1 MIARLRPMFSGPHA
15 WLVLGLLLSRATG
28 FLIGLV
34 LARSAGASALGLYST
49 VMNTAAP
56 LVSPI
61 SHAMINNNTLMASEQ
76 RDSGLRS
83 LWRAQLAITLIA
95 LAVTLPLFAW
105 LFGRAVGHDML
116 EAAQWGWALVGA
128 GSVVLSQLGTPM
140 VAALLHGEGRFRA
153 AGQWS
158 VLTGAVG
165 LAAVVPVVWAFGL
178 AGALGLA
185 AASAMLGW
193 LLLSADVLRRHRRE
207 PAAAPVRGPIL
218 ARLRTALPAI
228 TGMGLNGGVN
238 WLCTIYLV
246 HAHWRAEGVG
256 VLGVGLQWSTLIL
269 IPATS
274 WGGMTLSLIGQAH
287 RSGDRAVLT
296 DALRRQL
303 LRNGS
308 ATLVAA
314 LAVVAGAGLLADLY
328 RLQGRGLPLV
338 LCAFAAAAFVG
349 SLNNVFERLWWAAG
363 RQRSWFAWQCV
374 AFVMQI
380 GTTLWLLP
388 HHVAFAGLGVLV
400 AGLTLSLC
408 SLLGLR
414 AHLRDMR
421 EGSA

>member
-1 MIARLRPMFSGPHA
+1 MIARLRPMLSGPHA

-56 LVSPI
+56 LVSPV

-76 RDSGLRS
+76 RDQGLRG
-83 LWRAQLAITLIA
+83 LWRAQLVITLIA
-95 LAVTLPLFAW
+95 MALTLPLFAL
-105 LFGRAVGHDML
+105 LFSRAVGHDTL
-116 EAAQWGWALVGA
+116 EPAQWGWALVGA
-128 GSVVLSQLGTPM
+128 GSVVVSQLGTPM

-158 VLTGAVG
+158 VLTGVLG
-165 LAAVVPVVWAFGL
+165 LAAVLPVVWAFGL

-185 AASAMLGW
+185 ATSAVLAW
-193 LLLSADVLRRHRRE
+193 LLLSGDLLRRHRTE
-207 PAAAPVRGPIL
+207 QTVAAVRGPIL
-218 ARLRTALPAI
+218 ARLRKALPAI
-228 TGMGLNGGVN
+228 TGMGLNGSVN

-246 HAHWRAEGVG
+246 HAYWRAEGVG

-274 WGGMTLSLIGQAH
+274 WGGMTLALIGQAH
-287 RSGDRAVLT
+287 RAGDRAVLVG
-296 DALRRQL
+296 ALRQQL
-303 LRNGS
+303 LRNGG

-314 LAVVAGAGLLADLY
+314 LAVVAGAGLLTDLY
-328 RLQGRGLPLV
+328 RMQGTGLPMV
-338 LCAFAAAAFVG
+338 LCAFAAAAFFG
-349 SLNNVFERLWWAAG
+349 SLNGVFERLWWAAG
-363 RQRSWFAWQCV
+363 RQRSWFIWQCM

-388 HHVAFAGLGVLV
+388 HHLAFAGIGVLV
-400 AGLTLSLC
+400 AALTLSLC
-408 SLLGLR
+408 SVLALR
-414 AHLRDMR
+414 SHLRDMR
-421 EGSA
+421 GNGP

>member
-1 MIARLRPMFSGPHA
+1 MIARLRPVLSGPHA

-34 LARSAGASALGLYST
+34 LARSAGASALGLYSA

-61 SHAMINNNTLMASEQ
+61 SHAMINNNTLMASER
-76 RDSGLRS
+76 RDTGLRG
-83 LWRAQLAITLIA
+83 LWRAQLVITLITLA
-95 LAVTLPLFAW
+95 LALPLFAW
-105 LFGRAVGHDML
+105 LFGRAVGHDTL
-116 EAAQWGWALVGA
+116 EAWQWGWVLVGA

-158 VLTGAVG
+158 VLTGALG

-185 AASAMLGW
+185 AASALLAW
-193 LLLSADVLRRHRRE
+193 LLLSADVLRRHRGER
-207 PAAAPVRGPIL
+207 AAASVRGPIL
-218 ARLRTALPAI
+218 ARLRAALPAI

-246 HAHWRAEGVG
+246 HAYWRTEGVG
-256 VLGVGLQWSTLIL
+256 VLGVGLQWSTLML

-274 WGGMTLSLIGQAH
+274 WGGMTLALIGQAQ
-287 RSGDRAVLT
+287 RSGDRA
-296 DALRRQL
+296 ALAATLRAQL
-303 LRNGS
+303 ARNGG

-314 LAVVAGAGLLADLY
+314 LAVVAATGMLEDLY
-328 RLQGRGLPLV
+328 RLQGNGLPLV
-338 LCAFAAAAFVG
+338 LCAFAAAAVV
-349 SLNNVFERLWWAAG
+349 SSINNVFERLWWAAG
-363 RQRSWFAWQCV
+363 RQRSWFAWQCT
-374 AFVMQI
+374 AFALQV

-388 HHVAFAGLGVLV
+388 HHLAFAGMGVLV
-400 AGLTLSLC
+400 AGLTLLLC

-421 EGSA
+421 GSCP